1 MKRRQQ
7 WKKSRPEHRNQA
19 CRNRPAHSVALFTKC
34 CLPVRTES
42 YYFTSDPNIQDEK
55 KVSSEDATGSS
66 CSWRIGACFL
76 CTARS
81 LRAVPVW
88 QLSDQVHGLQSTSPV
103 AQLWAC
109 LWYLIHSPPE
119 WRTRQEKKKRLST
132 KGYKWTQSRQLSHP
146 GSVGEMYWFISGVYG
161 NICSR
166 MGNMVKDIFTCS
178 GMGTS
183 FWLAQDWIWTLGWW
197 KQPVCG
203 LLNMHCTSA
212 LAI

>member
-7 WKKSRPEHRNQA
+7 WKNSRPEHRNQA

-55 KVSSEDATGSS
+55 KVSSEDATGSN

-81 LRAVPVW
+81 VRAVPVW
-88 QLSDQVHGLQSTSPV
+88 QLSDKVHSLQSTSPV
-103 AQLWAC
+103 AQLSAC

-119 WRTRQEKKKRLST
+119 WRTRQEKKK
-132 KGYKWTQSRQLSHP
+132 KGSEQATEPPWQRWRNVLIYQWCLWKHLQSN
-146 GSVGEMYWFISGVYG
+146 GEHGERHFHMFRYGDIILACTGLNLNFGVMKTACLWPVKHALY
-161 NICSR
+161 ICSSHLK
-166 MGNMVKDIFTCS
+166 N
-178 GMGTS
+178 
-183 FWLAQDWIWTLGWW
+183 L
-197 KQPVCG
+197 
-203 LLNMHCTSA
+203 H
-212 LAI
+212 

>member
-7 WKKSRPEHRNQA
+7 WKNSRPEHRNQA

-55 KVSSEDATGSS
+55 KVSSEDATGSN

-81 LRAVPVW
+81 VRAVPVW

-119 WRTRQEKKKRLST
+119 WRTRQEKKKKGLRAGNWATLAALEKCIDLSVVFMET
-132 KGYKWTQSRQLSHP
+132 SAIEW
-146 GSVGEMYWFISGVYG
+146 
-161 NICSR
+161 
-166 MGNMVKDIFTCS
+166 
-178 GMGTS
+178 GT
-183 FWLAQDWIWTLGWW
+183 WW
-197 KQPVCG
+197 KTFSHVQVWGHHSG
-203 LLNMHCTSA
+203 LHRIEFELWGDENSLFVAC
-212 LAI
+212 